1 MDGSNPIEC
10 AHFDQLWE
18 KQTRLEY
25 ESAINQKKLEIQNLT
40 KQQLKDPVRIS
51 MMELAEIQLKFGYD
65 SDAILMMR
73 KAFDE
78 CSSAAT
84 EDQYAIARN
93 IMLTAFKTGQ
103 VNHQGNFSDVAMKR
117 NTKGSSVETG
127 LLEILN
133 AHAAG
138 RNDLK
143 LMARK
148 FSNMNIIPVD

>member
-1 MDGSNPIEC
+1 
-10 AHFDQLWE
+10 
-18 KQTRLEY
+18 
-25 ESAINQKKLEIQNLT
+25 LT

-93 IMLTAFKTGQ
+93 IMLTAFKTG
-103 VNHQGNFSDVAMKR
+103 
-117 NTKGSSVETG
+117 
-127 LLEILN
+127 
-133 AHAAG
+133 
-138 RNDLK
+138 
-143 LMARK
+143 
-148 FSNMNIIPVD
+148 